1 MSGFAAK
8 VGLMGGG
15 DALRRGL
22 GVGVRGVVGLLAA
35 VVVAGCTGGRGAAV
49 EPLGVGGL
57 IPGPDVCLCAKVDDR
72 VFFDFDSARLR
83 PEGLVTLTKQANWLQ
98 RYPKVDVLVAGNSDE
113 RGTEEYN
120 LALGFRRARAA
131 RDFLVARGVA
141 AGRIA
146 VISYG
151 KEHPF
156 ALGDDE
162 TAWANN
168 RNAITSVRP

>member
-1 MSGFAAK
+1 MAGR
-8 VGLMGGG
+8 

-22 GVGVRGVVGLLAA
+22 GDGVRGV
-35 VVVAGCTGGRGAAV
+35 GG
-49 EPLGVGGL
+49 P
-57 IPGPDVCLCAKVDDR
+57 IPGPDGCLCANVDDR
-72 VFFDFDSARLR
+72 LFFDFDSAQLR

-98 RYPKVDVLVAGNSDE
+98 KYPKVDVLVAGNSDE

-162 TAWANN
+162 TAWAKN
-168 RNAITSVRP
+168 RNAITSVRK